1 MMTMNEREE
10 IQKRVQSFREHQ
22 LRLIEEREARMNR
35 LAQQTRQLLLEMNGR
50 AGSANAPR
58 A

>member
-1 MMTMNEREE
+1 MMTVNERDE

-22 LRLIEEREARMNR
+22 MRLIEEREARMNR
-35 LAQQTRQLLLEMNGR
+35 LAQQTRQLLLEMNSRTGP
-50 AGSANAPR
+50 ANAPR